1 MFAEGEKTSRFVQ
14 LISLEECSFTT
25 QLVTVSFIP
34 LSMKFLRDSFYSY
47 AEKQTS
53 FIVITAL
60 HKIVGLAYRVA
71 IFIAPESRS
80 L

>member
-25 QLVTVSFIP
+25 QLVTVSFIS
-34 LSMKFLRDSFYSY
+34 LSKFLRDSFYSY